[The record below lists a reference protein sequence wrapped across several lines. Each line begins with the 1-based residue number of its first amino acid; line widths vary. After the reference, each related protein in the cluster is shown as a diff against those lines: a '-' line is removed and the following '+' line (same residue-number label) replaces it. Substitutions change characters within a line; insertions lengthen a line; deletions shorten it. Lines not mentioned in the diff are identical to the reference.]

1 MVELEDIEDELF
13 QEKILQRLTEV
24 ELILLDMLQKI

>member
-1 MVELEDIEDELF
+1 MDDLEDMVGELF

-24 ELILLDMLQKI
+24 ELILLDMLQKT